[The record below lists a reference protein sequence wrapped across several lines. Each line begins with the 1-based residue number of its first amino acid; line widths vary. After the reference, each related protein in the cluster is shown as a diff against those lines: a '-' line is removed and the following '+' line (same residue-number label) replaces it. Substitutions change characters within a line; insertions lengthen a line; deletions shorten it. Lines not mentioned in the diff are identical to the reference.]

1 MRTLDLG
8 ALALLLF
15 CAPPVGAADAHRKQD
30 VPFAPGE
37 SLTYRLSWGFIGV
50 GQGILSVEPMA
61 ELDGRPAYDLQFHV
75 RTNRY
80 ADLLFKVRDRF
91 RSVVEPSLRRSL
103 LYQARQ
109 RHNNASRAVDVTFTW
124 DPPSAQYSRDGKA
137 RAPLPLPGDALDPL
151 AAVFAVRALDLAAG
165 EEFSLLLADG
175 KRHGYAHF
183 KVVPG
188 KKIRSKAGEFPT
200 IMARP
205 DLSRVN
211 DLFKRPKSTFFKVW
225 LSNDR
230 RKLPIRF
237 VTKVK
242 WGSFRADLVSI
253 DRP

>member
-1 MRTLDLG
+1 MRIVALGTLS
-8 ALALLLF
+8 LLLY
-15 CAPPVGAADAHRKQD
+15 CAPPVRGADAPRKQD

-50 GQGILSVEPMA
+50 GQGVLEVEPMA
-61 ELDGRPAYDLQFHV
+61 ELDGRPAYDFQFHV

-91 RSVVEPSLRRSL
+91 RSVVEPSLRRTL
-103 LYQARQ
+103 LYQTRQ
-109 RHNNASRAVDVTFTW
+109 RHNNATRDVDVTFTW
-124 DPPSAQYSRDGKA
+124 DPPSVQYSRDGVA

-175 KRHGYAHF
+175 KKHGYTHF

-188 KKIRSKAGEFPT
+188 KKMKSKAGEFPT
-200 IMARP
+200 IMVRP

-211 DLFKRPKSTFFKVW
+211 DLFTRRKSTFFKVW

-242 WGSFRADLVSI
+242 WGSFRADLISI
-253 DRP
+253 D